1 MNFILLKKKKK
12 INRILFFNGAN
23 TLLNDQNQ
31 SRMFISVKT
40 LRIKFKI
47 THSVSSKMAHY
58 LIQIIFIQIE
68 DNCLIRKGKKQIN
81 VTKYIFHM

>member
-1 MNFILLKKKKK
+1 MKLIHD
-12 INRILFFNGAN
+12 
-23 TLLNDQNQ
+23 DQNQ

-40 LRIKFKI
+40 LHIKFKI
-47 THSVSSKMAHY
+47 RTFCFIKNGSLCNY

-81 VTKYIFHM
+81 VIKCIFHM